1 MRTFLLAMFC
11 LTLSGCPSDPV
22 CEFNCSAIKE
32 KTWGVKMSIDVQ
44 PGARATSADVEVT
57 ITRPSYDDT
66 SSYDGIPPD
75 TDHIPRRRVVT
86 KRKISEGEWPY
97 DEEIV
102 LKLHWSCPTLEK
114 SGKVEITIAKEA
126 ATGKVKIDNLPPQPL
141 LVVYPWEFKRG
152 LECILMTEDEK
163 FAQEEAEE
171 AKQDKT
177 PSDKDEEETD
187 DEEKLDKY
195 RGEQAFFIKKPAPE
209 VKLSEV
215 AVVPGS
221 PDSYADI
228 KVELLRNDAA
238 VVAGDR
244 SFELEVEVKLPWQCE
259 GQGIASPL
267 RSGDAHLVIPAGESS
282 AAARLIM
289 PPQHSVPLAC
299 TLDARALIDSYIIGN
314 NSKTLEIRIPN
325 AG

>member
-1 MRTFLLAMFC
+1 MRAILLAMLC
-11 LTLSGCPSDPV
+11 LTLSGCHVPCD
-22 CEFNCSAIKE
+22 FNCGASEE
-32 KTWGVKMSIDVQ
+32 KTWGVQIDVDVQ
-44 PGARATSADVEVT
+44 PDARATSADVEVT
-57 ITRPSYDDT
+57 ITRPSYVDT
-66 SSYDGIPPD
+66 YHSSPPD
-75 TDHIPRRRVVT
+75 EAKRRAVVT
-86 KRKISEGEWPY
+86 NRKVSEDELPY
-97 DEEIV
+97 YKEVV

-114 SGKVEITIAKEA
+114 SGEVEITIAEEA

-163 FAQEEAEE
+163 FAQEEEAEE
-171 AKQDKT
+171 AKQGKT

-187 DEEKLDKY
+187 DEEKLGKY
-195 RGEQAFFIKKPAPE
+195 RGEQVFFIKKPAPE

-215 AVVPGS
+215 AVVAGS

-259 GQGIASPL
+259 GQGITSPL
-267 RSGDAHLVIPAGESS
+267 RSGDAHLVIPAGASS

-289 PPQHSVPLAC
+289 PPQHSAPLAC
-299 TLDARALIDSYIIGN
+299 TLDAQALIDSYIIGN